1 MSPEITTAFIA
12 SILLKIPLS
21 KGDTKGY
28 IRVNTIKEFGKR
40 LLCEKAEKK
49 NKPLLS
55 ETIKI

>member
-1 MSPEITTAFIA
+1 VLTPSSKIPT
-12 SILLKIPLS
+12 LKIN
-21 KGDTKGY
+21 KG
-28 IRVNTIKEFGKR
+28 FGKW